1 MTGLTVRQF
10 KGDATTTLI
19 EQVLRPPGAEVTIS
33 DENVGSSYVC
43 VGDTIFTED
52 EEGFLRGHGTQ
63 VINGKLVA
71 TVCGMVERVNKLVY
85 VKTLNSRYTAEQGD
99 VVVGRVY
106 EIAGKAWRIDL
117 KARQE
122 AKLLLSAVH
131 LPGGV
136 QRRRNAED
144 ELNMRSFFR
153 EGDLVSAEVQS
164 LHGDGSIALHTRS
177 AKYGKLQQGQ
187 LLVVPANL
195 VKRQKQH
202 YHTLEALGV
211 IVIIGVNGLIWV
223 APHHPR
229 PATDGQPGGLNGA
242 PNSMETDSTTEE
254 AAAAQQLPTP
264 AQVQN
269 VCRLANAVRAL
280 AKLYMPIFMPSVMG
294 VYESAVEGGVLL
306 ADMVQPSFL
315 ELLVQQEARKRETA
329 MQE

>member
-1 MTGLTVRQF
+1 MATGITVRPF
-10 KGDATTTLI
+10 KGDAATTLI
-19 EQVLRPPGAEVTIS
+19 EQVLRPPGADQTLE
-33 DENVGSSYVC
+33 EEEPGSSYVC
-43 VGDTIFTED
+43 VGDVIYTED

-63 VINGKLVA
+63 VVNGKLVA
-71 TVCGMVERVNKLVY
+71 TVCGVVERVNKLVY
-85 VKTLNSRYTAEQGD
+85 VRTLNSRYTAEQGD

-144 ELNMRSFFR
+144 ELNMRGFFR

-177 AKYGKLQQGQ
+177 VKYGKLQQGQ
-187 LLVVPANL
+187 LLGVPANL
-195 VKRQKQH
+195 IKRQKQH

-211 IVIIGVNGLIWV
+211 TMIIGVNGLIWV
-223 APHHPR
+223 APYQPR
-229 PATDGQPGGLNGA
+229 GGDGDDATGGPTAMDADAAEAGADGAQEPASA
-242 PNSMETDSTTEE
+242 
-254 AAAAQQLPTP
+254 

-280 AKLYMPIFMPSVMG
+280 ARLYMPIYMPSIM
-294 VYESAVEGGVLL
+294 AVFEAA
-306 ADMVQPSFL
+306 ADGQVSLKDMLEPAFL
-315 ELLVQQEARKRETA
+315 ELIIQQEARKRDG
-329 MQE
+329 MQS